1 MSQLTT
7 CFVLVTRLLSFFNLL
22 SWSWEKYFMG
32 KCSAEWLHIGIW
44 WREEVTEADE
54 ATTVTVLKWNRFAPD
69 QSTALPTWPTGVN
82 LPSLPTPTLTTYPLT
97 SRDQHHPPVS
107 PLVDIREE
115 ALLQRAQITETH
127 YLEHR
132 LNFSPQVPSAGGSF
146 LQGST
151 CTIVRETQPSR
162 CSSVIGLPLP
172 GLC

>member
-54 ATTVTVLKWNRFAPD
+54 ATTVKVLKWNRFAPD

-82 LPSLPTPTLTTYPLT
+82 LPSLPTPNLTTYPLT

-107 PLVDIREE
+107 PLVTKINKWDLITNKMQKMQKSKMVVWGGLTNSCEKKRSEKQRRNLCSCNFPGKYTGVGSHF
-115 ALLQRAQITETH
+115 LLHIH
-127 YLEHR
+127 
-132 LNFSPQVPSAGGSF
+132 
-146 LQGST
+146 
-151 CTIVRETQPSR
+151 
-162 CSSVIGLPLP
+162 
-172 GLC
+172 